1 MNTENRVFNKL
12 AQAEKTE
19 LATQKVEL
27 ASTNI
32 IDFAQKAQS
41 IYLDARKQAQKELMN
56 LKESYERGDSKL
68 ISLENE
74 LDSEISK
81 IEKTAKEIG
90 VDIYSTKVGKSI
102 KTAKSELKYYV
113 NSFSKAINQVKGLKI

>member
-1 MNTENRVFNKL
+1 MNTENRVFSKL
-12 AQAEKTE
+12 AQAEKVE
-19 LATQKVEL
+19 LSAQKVEL